1 MSSSVILQEISYHWE
16 IVIIFQKQI
25 TLQFDKKFWFKYK
38 VHFYLQEFDLYFSQS
53 SYEEIPFIN
62 FIYIR
67 TTFSNWLFFQICI
80 YQLWLSQGNSNLK
93 KKLHIPRFNSWRR
106 MSLRMG
112 GKSSFLNGTFTNY
125 KMLLSLCS
133 QSQNEHVPCT
143 KKSQDCHNLCQLL
156 RLWHLCQH
164 RQLCPLSS
172 VPTVPS
178 ALFVPI
184 LPFLHLYLLQK
195 RFQQCQLCHWCQ
207 ICQMFYLS
215 TLGQIN
221 ALLCSLVLAGRFY
234 FTIFWY
240 VFRFNPGKNPPYN
253 NFYIYLSILCCHDS
267 FI

>member
-1 MSSSVILQEISYHWE
+1 MSLAYSLCEENISNIGMHKDDYFSEIINLGEYRDCKEFVSIVNNKKLFSFGLILLEL
-16 IVIIFQKQI
+16 KLI
-25 TLQFDKKFWFKYK
+25 TTE
-38 VHFYLQEFDLYFSQS
+38 EFDLFFSQS

-156 RLWHLCQH
+156 RL
-164 RQLCPLSS
+164 
-172 VPTVPS
+172 
-178 ALFVPI
+178 
-184 LPFLHLYLLQK
+184 
-195 RFQQCQLCHWCQ
+195 
-207 ICQMFYLS
+207 
-215 TLGQIN
+215 
-221 ALLCSLVLAGRFY
+221 
-234 FTIFWY
+234 
-240 VFRFNPGKNPPYN
+240 
-253 NFYIYLSILCCHDS
+253 
-267 FI
+267 